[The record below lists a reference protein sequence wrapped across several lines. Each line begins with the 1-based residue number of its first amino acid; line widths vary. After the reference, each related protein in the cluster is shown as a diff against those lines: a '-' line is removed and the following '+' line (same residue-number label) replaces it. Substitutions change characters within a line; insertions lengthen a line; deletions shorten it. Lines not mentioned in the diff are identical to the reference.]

1 VVSQRNSCSLGCLVL
16 HSGVLLCMSAPNE
29 RVVNVNVV
37 LCTWQAVGVSS
48 FLSMIGLVSGLSL
61 IATALVFPPM
71 CYWQRFSQQAGVAMK
86 ALLLVLIIVGSI
98 GAVFTTYLAA
108 KKVSF

>member
-1 VVSQRNSCSLGCLVL
+1 
-16 HSGVLLCMSAPNE
+16 MSAPNE